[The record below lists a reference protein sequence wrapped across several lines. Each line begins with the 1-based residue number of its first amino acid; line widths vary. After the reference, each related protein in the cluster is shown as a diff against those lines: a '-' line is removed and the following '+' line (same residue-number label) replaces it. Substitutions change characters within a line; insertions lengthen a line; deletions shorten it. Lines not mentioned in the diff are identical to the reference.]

1 MKKNRKKD
9 KNEKES
15 EESDR
20 LQSNGEN
27 LPKGGFKAIKGD
39 FLKFS
44 KTASRMKA
52 CKPKY
57 GDLAF

>member
-1 MKKNRKKD
+1 MKKNRKKI
-9 KNEKES
+9 KTKK
-15 EESDR
+15 R
-20 LQSNGEN
+20 AKKATVYKVNGEN
-27 LPKGGFKAIKGD
+27 LPKSGFKAIKGD